1 MRDKIEVHL
10 HTNDNCNLRCAHCY
24 NKSGETPTCN
34 VLETDFLLELI
45 QYFCTEYE
53 AEIHLEGGE
62 IFLRPDLLCEMNSFP
77 TETLR
82 CITITTNGTICIDK
96 PEILNMFRKLHRLRI
111 SVEGH
116 RDEQQRIVRGI
127 PLKEVIE
134 HALFYKEGNIPLC
147 LRLTM
152 TRLNYE
158 HLLDETLPYYM
169 DMGFQHFQVYEFQAV
184 GRGKSNQDFL
194 SIDDDAFSSFLE
206 NLSEWKGLFNA
217 RDLSLKFMFS
227 RVRQEA
233 ILSHKEVL
241 QSKGAKVFDIPCEDG
256 VSIHA
261 DGSLYLCAWDNDENH
276 CILNVY
282 KDGILHMGEKLRQM
296 NLKHTCNH
304 CSAVC
309 IAIGYA
315 ADDRGMT
322 RIC

>member
-10 HTNDNCNLRCAHCY
+10 HTNDNCNLKCAHCY
-24 NKSGETPTCN
+24 NKSGETSTCN
-34 VLETDFLLELI
+34 IPETGLLLELI
-45 QYFCTEYE
+45 QHFCTEYE

-62 IFLRPDLLCEMNSFP
+62 IFLRPDLLCEMNFLP
-77 TETLR
+77 QETLR

-96 PEILNMFRKLHRLRI
+96 PEILSMLRKLHGLRI

-116 RDEQQRIVRGI
+116 MDEQQRIVRGI

-134 HALFYKEGNIPLC
+134 HALFYKEKNIPLW

-169 DMGFQHFQVYEFQAV
+169 DMGFQHFQVYEFQSV
-184 GRGKSNQDFL
+184 GRGKSSQDLL
-194 SIDDDAFSSFLE
+194 SINDGAFTSFLE
-206 NLSEWKGLFNA
+206 NLARWKGFPTT

-227 RVRQEA
+227 RARQKT

-261 DGSLYLCAWDNDENH
+261 DGSLYLCAWDNDESH

-282 KDGILHMGEKLRQM
+282 NDGIHHMGEKLRQM

-309 IAIGYA
+309 IAI
-315 ADDRGMT
+315 
-322 RIC
+322 